1 MKPGNTDPNR
11 QRELRREAVKGAV
24 LYCLAQLATVA
35 VLLGGRLLVSEG
47 WLDTL
52 LLVLALAD
60 LISIPPVFLVLKE
73 RLKEIKGGELD
84 AAGKY

>member
-1 MKPGNTDPNR
+1 MRPGNTEPASHR
-11 QRELRREAVKGAV
+11 ALKGEAVKGAG
-24 LYCLAQLATVA
+24 LYCLLQLLTAA
-35 VLLGGRLLVSEG
+35 VLLGVRGLVDG
-47 WLDTL
+47 WLDGL

-60 LISIPPVFLVLKE
+60 LACIPPVFIVLKQ